1 MRPFIT
7 SLLTLL
13 ATSIASL
20 NAQTIIEGR
29 VVDPS
34 GATIPAVTLTLSCDG
49 KIQSTTSAPNGQ
61 YRFANLTATN
71 CTLTT
76 QQRGFRADTRRITLV
91 PNAKTPSLK
100 LDITLQVGAV
110 SESVAVMAPVKA
122 AAKATVM
129 ATGVGGFAGGI
140 GGGVASGAH
149 RVGGNF
155 NTESYRT
162 INENSF
168 RAVSRH
174 PLSTFS
180 ADSDTASFTNTRRFL
195 REGQLPPQDSV
206 RAEEFLNYFRY
217 QLPAPLDTHPIR
229 IHTELGPCP
238 WQPTHQLLF
247 VGLKTRELPP
257 AQIPPANFVFL
268 IDVSGSMNAPHKLP
282 LLKQSFRLLVEQL
295 RPQDQVSIVVYAG
308 ASGLALPTTRGNQQ
322 ERILDVIQQLQP
334 GGSTNGAAGIHLAY
348 QTAEAAFIQGGNNRV
363 ILATDGDFNVGV
375 SGDSQLV
382 RLIEEKRKSGI
393 FLTILGYGMGNYKDG
408 KLEQIA
414 NAGNGNFAYIDN
426 ILEARKFLVRELGQ
440 NLLTVAK
447 DVKLQLEFNPA
458 HVAEYRLIGYENRLL
473 NAEDFKD
480 DTKDAGE
487 LGSGHTMVAL
497 YELIPPK
504 AQPESEP
511 INKLRY
517 QREPKP
523 DKNHKPELLQIS
535 ARYKAPSSDQSTEF
549 SHVVLATTPATNTP
563 DFYFA
568 ASVAELAML
577 LSESKWKGT
586 ATFDTAL
593 DLATRSLE
601 QQSDATR
608 ATFPAMIE
616 RAKELKQV
624 KTTADS
630 RHPASQP

>member
-7 SLLTLL
+7 LLLTLL
-13 ATSIASL
+13 ATNLASL
-20 NAQTIIEGR
+20 TAQTIIEGR

-34 GATIPAVTLTLSCDG
+34 GAAIPAVPLRLTCDG
-49 KIQSTTSAPNGQ
+49 KTHSTKSDSKGE

-71 CTLTT
+71 CTLIAE
-76 QQRGFRADTRRITLV
+76 QMGFQRQSRQITLV
-91 PNAKTPSLK
+91 QNTNTPIRR
-100 LDITLQVGAV
+100 LDIILQVGSISETV
-110 SESVAVMAPVKA
+110 SIQAMSM
-122 AAKATVM
+122 
-129 ATGVGGFAGGI
+129 GGFGAGQGGGI
-140 GGGVASGAH
+140 GGGTY

-168 RAVSRH
+168 RAVSKH

-195 REGQLPPQDSV
+195 REGQLPPRDSV
-206 RAEEFLNYFRY
+206 RVEEFLNYFRY
-217 QLPAPLDTHPIR
+217 QLPAPQEDHPIR
-229 IHTELGPCP
+229 IHTELGSCP
-238 WQPTHQLLF
+238 WQPSHQLLF
-247 VGLKTRELPP
+247 LGLKTKELPP
-257 AQIPPANFVFL
+257 TQIPPANFVFL
-268 IDVSGSMNAPHKLP
+268 IDVSGSMNHPQKLP

-308 ASGLALPTTRGNQQ
+308 ESGLALPTTKGNNQ
-322 ERILDVIQQLQP
+322 ERILDVIQSLRP
-334 GGSTNGAAGIHLAY
+334 NGSTNGAAGIHLAY
-348 QTAEAAFIQGGNNRV
+348 QTAEAAFIKGGNNRI

-375 SGDSQLV
+375 SGDSELV

-426 ILEARKFLVRELGQ
+426 ILEARKFLVREMGQ
-440 NLLTVAK
+440 NLITVAK
-447 DVKLQLEFNPA
+447 DVKLQIEFNPA

-480 DTKDAGE
+480 DKKDAGE

-504 AQPESEP
+504 TQPQSEP

-517 QREPKP
+517 QRELKAE
-523 DKNHKPELLQIS
+523 KNHKPELLQVS
-535 ARYKAPSSDQSTEF
+535 ARYKAPDSGQSTELNQI
-549 SHVVLATTPATNTP
+549 VLSAIPATNTP
-563 DFYFA
+563 DFHFA
-568 ASVAELAML
+568 AAVAELAMI
-577 LSESKWKGT
+577 LSESKWQGS
-586 ATFDTAL
+586 ATLDSAL
-593 DLATRSLE
+593 ALANQSLKE
-601 QQSDATR
+601 QTDEARNTL
-608 ATFPAMIE
+608 PAMIE
-616 RAKELKQV
+616 RASELKKM
-624 KTTADS
+624 KTTSES
-630 RHPASQP
+630 RQEPSRP

>member
-13 ATSIASL
+13 ATTIASL

-29 VVDPS
+29 VIDPS
-34 GATIPAVTLTLSCDG
+34 GAVIPSATLTLSCDG
-49 KIQSTTSAPNGQ
+49 KNQSIKSDSSGH
-61 YRFANLTATN
+61 YRFANLAATN

-76 QQRGFRADTRRITLV
+76 QQLGFRSISRKITLV
-91 PNAKTPSLK
+91 PNANTPRLN
-100 LDITLQVGAV
+100 LDIILQVGSV
-110 SESVAVMAPVKA
+110 SESVAVNVSGM
-122 AAKATVM
+122 
-129 ATGVGGFAGGI
+129 GGFASGI
-140 GGGVASGAH
+140 GGGVASGAY

-168 RAVSRH
+168 RAVAKH

-195 REGQLPPQDSV
+195 REGQLPPRDSV
-206 RAEEFLNYFRY
+206 RVEEFLNYFRY
-217 QLPAPLDTHPIR
+217 QLPAPQDNHPIR

-238 WQPTHQLLF
+238 WQPSHQLLF

-268 IDVSGSMNAPHKLP
+268 IDVSGSMNALNKLP

-308 ASGLALPTTRGNQQ
+308 ASGLALPTTKGNNQ
-322 ERILDVIQQLQP
+322 ERILDLIQRLQP
-334 GGSTNGAAGIHLAY
+334 SGSTNGAEGIHLAY
-348 QTAEAAFIQGGNNRV
+348 QTAEAAFIKGGNNRV

-375 SGDSQLV
+375 SGDSELV
-382 RLIEEKRKSGI
+382 RLIEAKRKSGI

-426 ILEARKFLVRELGQ
+426 LLEARKFLVREMGQ

-447 DVKLQLEFNPA
+447 DVKLQIEFNPA

-504 AQPESEP
+504 TQPQSEP

-517 QREPKP
+517 QRELKAE
-523 DKNHKPELLQIS
+523 KNHKPELLQIS
-535 ARYKAPSSDQSTEF
+535 ARYKVPASDQSTEVSSTEF
-549 SHVVLATTPATNTP
+549 SHVVLNTKPATNTP
-563 DFYFA
+563 DFQFA
-568 ASVAELAML
+568 ASVAELGML
-577 LSESKWKGT
+577 LSESKWKGS
-586 ATFDTAL
+586 ATFESAL
-593 DLATRSLE
+593 DLANQSLK
-601 QQSDATR
+601 QQSDETR
-608 ATFPAMIE
+608 ITFPALIE
-616 RAKELKQV
+616 RARELKQT
-624 KTTADS
+624 KTTADA
-630 RHPASQP
+630 RREASQP